1 MAFNKKDEHIGRKI
15 AIGSVIA
22 GGIGYLAGILTAP
35 KSGKQTRK
43 EIADTAE
50 NMVKDLEDQLRA
62 LSDELKDLIKST
74 KVKSVALSSG
84 ARAEFNEAVVRAKD
98 AQNKATQV
106 LKAAKAGEASDP
118 ELTSQIFKRLAIFTT
133 VLLSVLGYNIAN
145 GKNEE
150 QT

>member
-1 MAFNKKDEHIGRKI
+1 MAFTKKEAHVGRKI

-43 EIADTAE
+43 QIADTAE
-50 NMVKDLEDQLRA
+50 NVAKDVEDQLHD
-62 LSDELKDLIKST
+62 LNDELKDLIKST
-74 KVKSVALSSG
+74 KVKTISLSSS

-98 AQNKATQV
+98 AQNKTAQV

-118 ELTSQIFKRLAIFTT
+118 DLNKAVKQARQAVKN
-133 VLLSVLGYNIAN
+133 LGRFLK
-145 GKNEE
+145 G
-150 QT
+150 